1 MFFRHQSTGL
11 REKVYRRTHW
21 PAELYFRARGHDAA
35 ARAHAPCGIDRPA
48 AAAAL
53 CRAREAA
60 RNGPLSKAL
69 EKTYD
74 GIVIGAGH
82 HGLILGTYLARAGL
96 KILLVER
103 RLTYGGGLCTREVTL
118 PGFYH
123 NLHSINHFH
132 ISETP
137 WFKDLGLGE
146 RVTYITPRY
155 ELGQAHHDGTALV
168 LGRDLEESVANIA
181 RFSKKDAQTFRDWNR
196 KAETIT
202 REIFLPERYTE
213 PLPQAEREALLKRTA
228 LGREF
233 LDVASRQPLDVVR
246 ELFENEHVRLL
257 FLFKVSLF
265 GTWLVDTLS
274 KTSPMGSVIRAFDL
288 ESGYQLCQGGSFN
301 LARGLMEAFIAAGGT
316 YQPQVDID
324 RIIVE
329 NGKAT
334 GIALADGRTVRSRQF
349 VASTLDV
356 HQTFETLIGREQ
368 LPAAFLKRL
377 DSFQYTAWSL
387 FGLHLALNESPR
399 FAAESFDPNINRTL
413 KWSIGAETM
422 DDLYAAHADVQ
433 AGRVPKIV
441 QFGSGPLS
449 LLDPTQAPPG
459 KHTTYCWHVMPL
471 DPDIGGR
478 SYETFKEEFADRIVE
493 TFARYCPNMTAKN
506 ILGRYIYTGRE
517 YVQEMINMRGGDI
530 FMGAF
535 NAEQVMYNHFGY
547 RSPIP
552 NLYSAGS
559 SGHPGGAISGGAGY
573 ITAGIIAEDI
583 GLKAWWTPWNA
594 RRALEQHASM
604 N

>member
-1 MFFRHQSTGL
+1 M
-11 REKVYRRTHW
+11 
-21 PAELYFRARGHDAA
+21 
-35 ARAHAPCGIDRPA
+35 
-48 AAAAL
+48 
-53 CRAREAA
+53 
-60 RNGPLSKAL
+60 SKAI

-74 GIVIGAGH
+74 GIIIGAGH
-82 HGLILGTYLARAGL
+82 HGLILGSYLARAGL
-96 KILLVER
+96 DILLVDR

-137 WFKDLGLGE
+137 WFKDLNLDE
-146 RVTYITPRY
+146 RVTYVTPRY
-155 ELGQAHHDGTALV
+155 EFGQAHHDGSALV

-181 RFSKKDAQTFRDWNR
+181 RFSKKDAATFREWNR
-196 KAETIT
+196 KAEKIT
-202 REIFLPERYTE
+202 AQIFLPERYAE
-213 PLPQAEREALLKRTA
+213 PLSQAERESLLSRTA

-233 LDVASRQPLDVVR
+233 LEVSDRQPLDVVR

-274 KTSPMGSVIRAFDL
+274 KSSPMGSVIRAFDL
-288 ESGYQLCQGGSFN
+288 DSGYQLCEGGSFN
-301 LARGLMEAFIAAGGT
+301 LARGLMETFIAAGGSF
-316 YQPQVDID
+316 QPQVNIS
-324 RIIVE
+324 RIVVE
-329 NGKAT
+329 NGRAT
-334 GIALADGRTVRSRQF
+334 GIELADGRTVRAKQF

-356 HQTFETLIGREQ
+356 HQTFENLVGREQ
-368 LPAAFLKRL
+368 LPAAFLNKL
-377 DSFQYTAWSL
+377 DAFQYTAWSL
-387 FGLHLALNESPR
+387 FGLHLALDESPR
-399 FAAESFDPNINRTL
+399 FAAEKFDPNINRTL

-422 DDLYAAHADVQ
+422 EDLFSAHQDVQ
-433 AGRVPKIV
+433 AGRVPKLV

-471 DPDIGGR
+471 NPDLGGQ
-478 SYETFKEEFADRIVE
+478 SYESFKEEFSDKIIE
-493 TFARYCPNMTAKN
+493 CFARYCPNMTSKN
-506 ILGRYIYTGRE
+506 ILGRYVYTGRE

-552 NLYSAGS
+552 NLYNSGSA
-559 SGHPGGAISGGAGY
+559 GHPGGAISGGAGY
-573 ITAGIIAEDI
+573 ISADLIARDLGI
-583 GLKAWWTPWNA
+583 KPWWTPWNA
-594 RRALEQHASM
+594 RASLEVFASFRARRSM
-604 N
+604 IPPSRRRNA

>member
-1 MFFRHQSTGL
+1 
-11 REKVYRRTHW
+11 
-21 PAELYFRARGHDAA
+21 
-35 ARAHAPCGIDRPA
+35 
-48 AAAAL
+48 
-53 CRAREAA
+53 
-60 RNGPLSKAL
+60 LSKAL

-74 GIVIGAGH
+74 GIIIGAGH
-82 HGLILGTYLARAGL
+82 HGLILGSYLARAGL
-96 KILLVER
+96 DILLVER
-103 RLTYGGGLCTREVTL
+103 RLAYGGGLCTREVTL
-118 PGFYH
+118 PGFHH

-137 WFKDLGLGE
+137 WFKDLNLGA

-155 ELGQAHHDGTALV
+155 EFGQAHQDGSALV

-181 RFSKKDAQTFRDWNR
+181 RFSKKDAATFREWNR
-196 KAETIT
+196 KAEKIT
-202 REIFLPERYTE
+202 AQIFLPERYAE
-213 PLPQAEREALLKRTA
+213 PLSKAERESLLSHTA

-233 LDVASRQPLDVVR
+233 LDVSNRQPLDVVR

-274 KTSPMGSVIRAFDL
+274 KSSPMGSVIRAFDL
-288 ESGYQLCQGGSFN
+288 ESGYQICEGGSFN

-316 YQPQVDID
+316 FQPQVNID
-324 RIIVE
+324 HIVIE
-329 NGKAT
+329 NGRAT
-334 GIALADGRTVRSRQF
+334 GIELADGRTVRARQF
-349 VASTLDV
+349 IASTLDV
-356 HQTFETLIGREQ
+356 HQTFEGMVGREQ
-368 LPAAFLKRL
+368 LPAAFLKKL
-377 DSFQYTAWSL
+377 DGFKYTAWSL

-399 FAAESFDPNINRTL
+399 FSAEKFDPNINRSL

-422 DDLYAAHADVQ
+422 EDLFSAHQDVQ

-471 DPDIGGR
+471 DPDLGGR
-478 SYETFKEEFADRIVE
+478 SYESFKDEFSDKIIE
-493 TFARYCPNMTAKN
+493 CFARYCPNMTGKN
-506 ILGRYIYTGRE
+506 ILGRYVYTGRE
-517 YVQEMINMRGGDI
+517 YVEELINMRGGDI

-547 RSPIP
+547 RSPIL

-559 SGHPGGAISGGAGY
+559 AGHPGGAISGGAGY
-573 ITAGIIAEDI
+573 ISAGIIASDL
-583 GLKAWWTPWNA
+583 GLKPWWTPWDGRA
-594 RRALEQHASM
+594 ALEQLPLLERGAA
-604 N
+604 

>member
-1 MFFRHQSTGL
+1 M
-11 REKVYRRTHW
+11 
-21 PAELYFRARGHDAA
+21 
-35 ARAHAPCGIDRPA
+35 
-48 AAAAL
+48 
-53 CRAREAA
+53 
-60 RNGPLSKAL
+60 SKAL
-69 EKTYD
+69 SKSYD

-82 HGLILGTYLARAGL
+82 HGLILGSYLARAGL

-132 ISETP
+132 VSETP
-137 WFKDLGLGE
+137 WFKDLSLDE

-155 ELGQAHHDGTALV
+155 EFGQAHGDGTALV
-168 LGRDLEESVANIA
+168 LGRNLEESVANIA

-196 KAETIT
+196 KAEAIT
-202 REIFLPERYTE
+202 RDIFLPERYAE
-213 PLPQAEREALLKRTA
+213 PLPKAEREALLSRTA

-233 LDVASRQPLDVVR
+233 LDVSNRQPLDVVR

-316 YQPQVDID
+316 YQPQVDIA
-324 RIIVE
+324 RVLIE

-334 GIALADGRTVRSRQF
+334 GIELADGRTVRARQF

-356 HQTFETLIGREQ
+356 HQTFEKLVGREQ
-368 LPAAFLKRL
+368 LPHAFLSKL
-377 DSFQYTAWSL
+377 DGFQYTKWSL

-399 FAAESFDPNINRTL
+399 FSAEKFDPNINRTL

-422 DDLYAAHADVQ
+422 EDLFSAHQDVM

-449 LLDPTQAPPG
+449 LIDPTQAPPS

-471 DPDIGGR
+471 DPDTGGKA
-478 SYETFKEEFADRIVE
+478 YERWKEEFADRIIE
-493 TFARYCPNMTAKN
+493 CFARYCPNMTAKN

-552 NLYSAGS
+552 NLYNAGS
-559 SGHPGGAISGGAGY
+559 AGHPGGAISGGAGY
-573 ITAGIIAEDI
+573 ITAGIVARDL
-583 GLKAWWTPWNA
+583 GVKPWWKPRDA
-594 RRALEQHASM
+594 RAALETLPQRERAA
-604 N
+604 

>member
-1 MFFRHQSTGL
+1 MRRQPLTGKGRTRSLGPCLPTL
-11 REKVYRRTHW
+11 RGKVTK
-21 PAELYFRARGHDAA
+21 
-35 ARAHAPCGIDRPA
+35 
-48 AAAAL
+48 
-53 CRAREAA
+53 
-60 RNGPLSKAL
+60 PL
-69 EKTYD
+69 ERTYD
-74 GIVIGAGH
+74 GMIIGAGH
-82 HGLILGTYLARAGL
+82 HGLILGSYLARAGL
-96 KILLVER
+96 EILLVER
-103 RLTYGGGLCTREVTL
+103 RLDYGGGLCTREVTL

-137 WFKDLGLGE
+137 WFKDLNLSE

-155 ELGQAHHDGTALV
+155 EFGQAHRDGSALV
-168 LGRDLEESVANIA
+168 LGRDLEESVANVA
-181 RFSKKDAQTFRDWNR
+181 RFSKKDAATFREWNR
-196 KAETIT
+196 KAEKIT
-202 REIFLPERYTE
+202 AQIFLPERYAE
-213 PLPQAEREALLKRTA
+213 PLPKQEREALLSRTA

-233 LDVASRQPLDVVR
+233 LEVSNRQPLDVVR

-301 LARGLMEAFIAAGGT
+301 LARALMETFIAAGGT
-316 YQPQVDID
+316 FQPQVNIE
-324 RIIVE
+324 RILIE
-329 NGKAT
+329 NGRAT
-334 GIALADGRTVRSRQF
+334 GIELADGRTVRARQF
-349 VASTLDV
+349 IASTLDV
-356 HQTFETLIGREQ
+356 HQTFEKLIGRKQ
-368 LPAAFLKRL
+368 LPGAFLSRL
-377 DSFQYTAWSL
+377 DGFQYTAWSL

-399 FAAESFDPNINRTL
+399 FAAEKFEPNINRTL

-422 DDLYAAHADVQ
+422 DDLFSAHLDVQ

-459 KHTTYCWHVMPL
+459 KHTTYCWHVMPFEPEL
-471 DPDIGGR
+471 GGQ
-478 SYETFKEEFADRIVE
+478 SYESFKEEFADKIVE
-493 TFARYCPNMTAKN
+493 CFARYCPNVTSKN
-506 ILGRYIYTGRE
+506 ILGRYVYTGRE

-552 NLYSAGS
+552 NLYNAGS
-559 SGHPGGAISGGAGY
+559 AGHPGGAISGGAGY
-573 ITAGIIAEDI
+573 ISAGVIADDL
-583 GLKAWWTPWNA
+583 GLKPWWKPWDA
-594 RRALEQHASM
+594 RSALELLPQLERGAA
-604 N
+604 

>member
-1 MFFRHQSTGL
+1 VRWPTGSVVRKSAVAAGFAGKST
-11 REKVYRRTHW
+11 
-21 PAELYFRARGHDAA
+21 
-35 ARAHAPCGIDRPA
+35 
-48 AAAAL
+48 
-53 CRAREAA
+53 
-60 RNGPLSKAL
+60 LSKAI

-74 GIVIGAGH
+74 GIIIGAGH
-82 HGLILGTYLARAGL
+82 HGLILGSYLARAGL
-96 KILLVER
+96 KILLVDR

-137 WFKDLGLGE
+137 WFKDLDLDE
-146 RVTYITPRY
+146 RVTYVTPRY
-155 ELGQAHHDGTALV
+155 EFGQAHHDGSALV

-181 RFSKKDAQTFRDWNR
+181 RFSKKDAATFLEWNR
-196 KAETIT
+196 KAEKNTAQ
-202 REIFLPERYTE
+202 IFLPERYAE
-213 PLPQAEREALLKRTA
+213 PLPQAERESLLSRTA
-228 LGREF
+228 VGREF
-233 LDVASRQPLDVVR
+233 LEVSNRQPLNVVR

-288 ESGYQLCQGGSFN
+288 DSGYQLCQGGSFN

-316 YQPQVDID
+316 FQPQVNIN
-324 RIIVE
+324 RIVIE
-329 NGKAT
+329 NGRAT
-334 GIALADGRTVRSRQF
+334 GIELADGRTVRAKQF

-356 HQTFETLIGREQ
+356 HQTFESLIGREQ
-368 LPAAFLKRL
+368 LPAAFLKKL
-377 DSFQYTAWSL
+377 DAFQYTAWSL
-387 FGLHLALNESPR
+387 FGLHLALDESPR
-399 FAAESFDPNINRTL
+399 FAAEKFDPNINRTL

-422 DDLYAAHADVQ
+422 EDLFSAHKDVQ
-433 AGRVPKIV
+433 AGRVPKLV

-471 DPDIGGR
+471 NPDLGGQ
-478 SYETFKEEFADRIVE
+478 SYEAFKEEFSDKIIE
-493 TFARYCPNMTAKN
+493 CFARYCPNMTRKN
-506 ILGRYIYTGRE
+506 ILGRYVYTGRE

-552 NLYSAGS
+552 DLYNAGS
-559 SGHPGGAISGGAGY
+559 AGHPGGAISGGSGY
-573 ITAGIIAEDI
+573 ISADVIARDLGI
-583 GLKAWWTPWNA
+583 KRWWTPWDA
-594 RRALEQHASM
+594 RASLESLPRLERGAA
-604 N
+604 

>member
-1 MFFRHQSTGL
+1 MSAQVL
-11 REKVYRRTHW
+11 RGNR
-21 PAELYFRARGHDAA
+21 
-35 ARAHAPCGIDRPA
+35 
-48 AAAAL
+48 
-53 CRAREAA
+53 
-60 RNGPLSKAL
+60 PLSKAI

-74 GIVIGAGH
+74 GIIIGAGH
-82 HGLILGTYLARAGL
+82 HGLILGSYLAHAGL
-96 KILLVER
+96 DILLVDR

-137 WFKDLGLGE
+137 WFKDLNLDE
-146 RVTYITPRY
+146 RVTYVTPRY
-155 ELGQAHHDGTALV
+155 EFGQAHHDGSALV

-181 RFSKKDAQTFRDWNR
+181 RFSKKDAATFREWNR
-196 KAETIT
+196 KAEKIT
-202 REIFLPERYTE
+202 AQIFLPERYAE
-213 PLPQAEREALLKRTA
+213 PLSKAERESLLSRTA

-233 LDVASRQPLDVVR
+233 LEVSDRQPLDVVR

-288 ESGYQLCQGGSFN
+288 DSGYQLCQGGSFN
-301 LARGLMEAFIAAGGT
+301 LARGLMETFIAAGGSF
-316 YQPQVDID
+316 QPQVNIS
-324 RIIVE
+324 RIVIE
-329 NGKAT
+329 NGRAT
-334 GIALADGRTVRSRQF
+334 GIELADGRTVRAKQF

-356 HQTFETLIGREQ
+356 HQTFEDLVGREQ
-368 LPAAFLKRL
+368 LPAAFLNKL
-377 DSFQYTAWSL
+377 DGFQYTAWSL
-387 FGLHLALNESPR
+387 FGLHLALDESPR
-399 FAAESFDPNINRTL
+399 FAAEKFDPNINRTL

-422 DDLYAAHADVQ
+422 EDLFSAHQDVQ
-433 AGRVPKIV
+433 AGRVPKLV

-471 DPDIGGR
+471 NPDLGGQ
-478 SYETFKEEFADRIVE
+478 SYESFKEEFSDKIIE
-493 TFARYCPNMTAKN
+493 CFARYCPNMTSKN
-506 ILGRYIYTGRE
+506 ILGRYVYTGRE

-547 RSPIP
+547 HSPIP
-552 NLYSAGS
+552 NLYNSGSA
-559 SGHPGGAISGGAGY
+559 GHPGGAISGGAGY
-573 ITAGIIAEDI
+573 ISADLIARDLGI
-583 GLKAWWTPWNA
+583 KPWWTPWDA
-594 RRALEQHASM
+594 RASLESLPRLERGAA
-604 N
+604 

>member
-1 MFFRHQSTGL
+1 M
-11 REKVYRRTHW
+11 V
-21 PAELYFRARGHDAA
+21 
-35 ARAHAPCGIDRPA
+35 
-48 AAAAL
+48 
-53 CRAREAA
+53 
-60 RNGPLSKAL
+60 KAL
-69 EKTYD
+69 DKTYD
-74 GIVIGAGH
+74 GIIIGAGH
-82 HGLILGTYLARAGL
+82 HGLILGSYLAKAGL
-96 KILLVER
+96 DILLVER

-132 ISETP
+132 ITETP
-137 WFKDLGLGE
+137 WFKDLGLDA
-146 RVTYITPRY
+146 RVDYITPRY
-155 ELGQAHHDGTALV
+155 ELGQAHSDGTALV

-181 RFSKKDAQTFRDWNR
+181 RFSKKDAETFRAWNK
-196 KAETIT
+196 KAEKIT
-202 REIFLPERYTE
+202 ADIFLPERYAE
-213 PLPQAEREALLKRTA
+213 PLSQAEREALLSRHA

-233 LDVASRQPLDVVR
+233 LAVANRQPLDVVR
-246 ELFENEHVRLL
+246 DLFENEHVRLL

-288 ESGYQLCQGGSFN
+288 ESGYQLCKGGSFN
-301 LARGLMEAFIAAGGT
+301 LARGLMETFIAAGGA
-316 YQPQVDID
+316 YQPQVSID
-324 RIIVE
+324 RIVIE

-334 GIALADGRTVRSRQF
+334 GIELADGRTVRARQF

-356 HQTFETLIGREQ
+356 HQTFENLIGREQ
-368 LPAAFLKRL
+368 LPGAFRKKL
-377 DSFQYTAWSL
+377 DDFQYTAWSL
-387 FGLHLALNESPR
+387 FGLHLALDESPR
-399 FAAESFDPNINRTL
+399 FAAEKFDPNINRTL

-433 AGRVPKIV
+433 AGKVPKII

-471 DPDIGGR
+471 EPDIGAR
-478 SYETFKEEFADRIVE
+478 NYETWKDEFADRIIE
-493 TFARYCPNMTAKN
+493 CFARYCPNMTSKN
-506 ILGRYIYTGRE
+506 ILGRYNYTGRE

-552 NLYSAGS
+552 NLYNAGS
-559 SGHPGGAISGGAGY
+559 AGHPGGAISGGSGY
-573 ITAGIIAEDI
+573 ISAGLIARDL
-583 GLKAWWTPWNA
+583 GLKPWWKPWDA
-594 RRALEQHASM
+594 RTALEAIPAD
-604 N
+604 

>member
-1 MFFRHQSTGL
+1 
-11 REKVYRRTHW
+11 
-21 PAELYFRARGHDAA
+21 
-35 ARAHAPCGIDRPA
+35 
-48 AAAAL
+48 
-53 CRAREAA
+53 
-60 RNGPLSKAL
+60 
-69 EKTYD
+69 
-74 GIVIGAGH
+74 
-82 HGLILGTYLARAGL
+82 
-96 KILLVER
+96 
-103 RLTYGGGLCTREVTL
+103 VTL
-118 PGFYH
+118 PGFHH

-137 WFKDLGLGE
+137 WFKDLNLGA

-155 ELGQAHHDGTALV
+155 EFGQAHQDGSALV

-181 RFSKKDAQTFRDWNR
+181 RFSKKDAATFREWNR
-196 KAETIT
+196 KAEKIT
-202 REIFLPERYTE
+202 AQIFLPERYAE
-213 PLPQAEREALLKRTA
+213 PLSKEERESLLSRAA

-233 LDVASRQPLDVVR
+233 LEVSNRQPLDVVR

-274 KTSPMGSVIRAFDL
+274 KSSPMGSVIRAFDL
-288 ESGYQLCQGGSFN
+288 ESGYQICQGGSFN

-316 YQPQVDID
+316 FQPQVNID
-324 RIIVE
+324 HIVIE
-329 NGKAT
+329 NGRAT
-334 GIALADGRTVRSRQF
+334 GIELADGRTVRARQF
-349 VASTLDV
+349 IASTLDV
-356 HQTFETLIGREQ
+356 HQTFEGMVGREQ

-377 DSFQYTAWSL
+377 DGFQYTAWSL

-399 FAAESFDPNINRTL
+399 FSAEKFDPNINRSL

-422 DDLYAAHADVQ
+422 EDLFSAHQDVQ

-471 DPDIGGR
+471 DPDLGGR
-478 SYETFKEEFADRIVE
+478 SYESFKDEFSDRIIE
-493 TFARYCPNMTAKN
+493 CFARYCPNMTGKN
-506 ILGRYIYTGRE
+506 ILGRYVYTGRE
-517 YVQEMINMRGGDI
+517 YVEEMVNMRGGDI

-559 SGHPGGAISGGAGY
+559 AGHPGGAISGGAGY
-573 ITAGIIAEDI
+573 ISAGIIASDL
-583 GLKAWWTPWNA
+583 GLKPWWTPWDGRA
-594 RRALEQHASM
+594 ALEQLPLLERGAA
-604 N
+604 

>member
-1 MFFRHQSTGL
+1 M
-11 REKVYRRTHW
+11 
-21 PAELYFRARGHDAA
+21 
-35 ARAHAPCGIDRPA
+35 
-48 AAAAL
+48 
-53 CRAREAA
+53 
-60 RNGPLSKAL
+60 SKAL

-96 KILLVER
+96 KILLAER
-103 RLTYGGGLCTREVTL
+103 RLNYGGGLCTCEVTL

-137 WFKDLGLGE
+137 WFKDLGLDE

-155 ELGQAHHDGTALV
+155 EFGQAHRDGSALV

-181 RFSKKDAQTFRDWNR
+181 RFSQKDADTFRAWNK
-196 KAETIT
+196 KAEKIT
-202 REIFLPERYTE
+202 RDIFLPERYAE
-213 PLPQAEREALLKRTA
+213 PLPQAEREALLARTA

-233 LDVASRQPLDVVR
+233 LEVSSRQPLDVVR

-316 YQPQVDID
+316 YQPQVNID
-324 RIIVE
+324 KIVIE

-334 GIALADGRTVRSRQF
+334 GIELADGRTVRARQF

-356 HQTFETLIGREQ
+356 HQTFENLVGREQ
-368 LPAAFLKRL
+368 LPAAFLKKL

-399 FAAESFDPNINRTL
+399 FKAESFDPNINRSM

-422 DDLYAAHADVQ
+422 DDLFSAHQDVQ
-433 AGRVPKIV
+433 AGRVPKVI

-471 DPDIGGR
+471 DPDIGAK
-478 SYETFKEEFADRIVE
+478 SYETFKEEFSDRIVE
-493 TFARYCPNMTAKN
+493 CFARYCPNMTSKN
-506 ILGRYIYTGRE
+506 ILGRYVYTGRE

-535 NAEQVMYNHFGY
+535 NASQVMYNHFGY
-547 RSPIP
+547 RSPIG

-559 SGHPGGAISGGAGY
+559 AGHPGGAISGGAGY
-573 ITAGIIAEDI
+573 ISAGVIARDL
-583 GLKAWWTPWNA
+583 GLKPWWTPWNA
-594 RRALEQHASM
+594 QRSLELLPQLERGAA
-604 N
+604 

>member
-1 MFFRHQSTGL
+1 LT
-11 REKVYRRTHW
+11 ET
-21 PAELYFRARGHDAA
+21 
-35 ARAHAPCGIDRPA
+35 
-48 AAAAL
+48 
-53 CRAREAA
+53 
-60 RNGPLSKAL
+60 L
-69 EKTYD
+69 EKSYD
-74 GIVIGAGH
+74 GIVVGAGH
-82 HGLILGTYLARAGL
+82 HGLILGAYLAKAGL
-96 KILLVER
+96 DILLVER
-103 RLTYGGGLCTREVTL
+103 RLTYGGGLSTSEVTL

-137 WFKDLGLGE
+137 WFKDLGLNE

-155 ELGQAHHDGTALV
+155 EFGQAHRDGSALV

-181 RFSKKDAQTFRDWNR
+181 RFSRKDAATFREWNR
-196 KAETIT
+196 KAEKIT
-202 REIFLPERYTE
+202 AEIFLPERYSE
-213 PLPQAEREALLKRTA
+213 PLPQAERESLLNRTS

-233 LDVASRQPLDVVR
+233 LAMANRQPLDVVR
-246 ELFENEHVRLL
+246 ELFENEHVQLL

-301 LARGLMEAFIAAGGT
+301 LARGLMEEFIAAGGS
-316 YQPQVDID
+316 YQPQVRID
-324 RIIVE
+324 KIVIE

-334 GIALADGRTVRSRQF
+334 GIALDNGRTVHARQF

-356 HQTFETLIGREQ
+356 HQTFETLVGRAQ
-368 LPAAFLKRL
+368 LPAIFLNKL
-377 DSFQYTAWSL
+377 DKFQYTTWSL
-387 FGLHLALNESPR
+387 FGLHLALKESPR
-399 FAAESFDPNINRTL
+399 FAAENFDPNINRAL

-422 DDLYAAHADVQ
+422 EDLFSAHQDVQ
-433 AGRVPKIV
+433 AGRVPKLV

-471 DPDIGGR
+471 DPDTGGQT
-478 SYETFKEEFADRIVE
+478 YESWKEDFADRMIE
-493 TFARYCPNMTAKN
+493 TFARYCPNMTTKN
-506 ILGRYIYTGRE
+506 ILARYIYTGRE

-547 RSPIP
+547 RSPVA
-552 NLYSAGS
+552 NLYNAGS
-559 SGHPGGAISGGAGY
+559 AGHPGGAISGGAGY
-573 ITAGIIAEDI
+573 ITASVIAEDL
-583 GLKAWWTPWNA
+583 GLKPWWTAWNA
-594 RRALEQHASM
+594 RRALEAHAKAERGAA
-604 N
+604 